1 MPHELTVGILNYNT
15 ADETLAALRTL
26 PEALAD
32 VEARVIVLDN
42 ASSDDS
48 VARIKA
54 GAPHVELVA
63 FPANLG
69 FAAAFNR
76 LFSYAVTPY
85 YLLMNSDIL
94 LPGGCVR
101 HMLDYLTAHPDIGL
115 AGPALYREDGSP
127 QTSYGDFPS
136 LGSELLN
143 RSLWRRLRQRGGQQA
158 GPFTVDAVIGAVMLL
173 PRTTIE
179 EIGGLDERF
188 FFFLEETDWCRR
200 IADAGQRVVHF
211 PDIHVTHLQG
221 RAANKLP
228 VRARIE
234 FQRSRLLY
242 FGKHHGE
249 FARSLLYTGALVRA
263 LVNALAQLVALILT
277 LGLVRKVRR
286 RLVLYTAILVWYL
299 AGCPASWGLSGVR
312 SQHTREQE

>member
-1 MPHELTVGILNYNT
+1 MSHELTVGILNYNT

-26 PEALAD
+26 PDALAEVD
-32 VEARVIVLDN
+32 ARIIVLDN
-42 ASSDDS
+42 ASTDDS

-54 GAPHVELVA
+54 GAPQVELMA

-94 LPGGCVR
+94 LPGGCARRMVE
-101 HMLDYLTAHPDIGL
+101 YLEAHPDVGL

-127 QTSYGDFPS
+127 QTSYGDFPT

-143 RSLWRRLRQRGGQQA
+143 RSLWRRLHQRSAQGPE
-158 GPFTVDAVIGAVMLL
+158 PFTVDAVIGAVMLL
-173 PRTTIE
+173 PRTMLDKV
-179 EIGGLDERF
+179 GGLDERF

-200 IADAGQRVVHF
+200 IADAGMRVVHF

-249 FARSLLYTGALVRA
+249 FARSLLYAGSLARAFVNMLGQLIALFV
-263 LVNALAQLVALILT
+263 T
-277 LGLVRKVRR
+277 LGLARKVRR

-312 SQHTREQE
+312 SHFTREKR